1 MTTLAISPKQIP
13 YANKQDFGVEVLGSR
28 LLVPQDLA
36 VALDRLSVRTAEDFV
51 SYLYSFPGA
60 VAALLNWSVEDVI
73 DARSSLISRLH
84 GVVDE
89 KILEPPKVQQ
99 RAYGARFPHQR

>member
-1 MTTLAISPKQIP
+1 M
-13 YANKQDFGVEVLGSR
+13 EVLESR

-36 VALDRLSVRTAEDFV
+36 VVLHRLSVKTAEDFV
-51 SYLYSFPGA
+51 SYLHSFPGT

-89 KILEPPKVQQ
+89 NILDPPKVQR
-99 RAYGARFPHQR
+99 RAYGARFPRQK